1 MELVIMNTGYNG
13 DKVTEPVLRG
23 MVKMAI
29 IIHALRMLTT
39 TRGLGKGLH

>member
-23 MVKMAI
+23 MVEIAI
-29 IIHALRMLTT
+29 IIHTLRMLTAT
-39 TRGLGKGLH
+39 KEV